1 VKTAPVITA
10 PLAFDADG
18 IPFSER
24 YGDRYHPRHGALA
37 QAAHVFLA
45 GNGLPGRWQGRD
57 RFVIVETGFGL
68 GNNFLAAWN
77 AWRADPQR
85 CERLHFIS
93 IEKHPL
99 AAADLRRAH
108 AASPLPELAAG
119 LVRAWPSLTPNL
131 HRLAFDG
138 DRVEL
143 LLALGD
149 VAAWLPE
156 IVASVDAFF
165 LDGFA
170 PDRNPAMWQPR
181 VFKALARLAAPG
193 ATAATWSAASVV
205 RAGLAAAGFEVS
217 SAPGDGGKREIT
229 LARYAPR
236 FTPRRA
242 PARLAAADA
251 AGERRALIVGAGLA
265 GCAAAW
271 ALAEQGWRSTLFDR
285 HATIAAGGSGNPA
298 GIFHGTFNAD
308 DGTHARFN
316 RAAALQA
323 GIATRDAIAN
333 HGVAGQVEGLLRF
346 ESHLAFET
354 MNREL
359 AALGLPSDYVQAL
372 DADGA
377 ARLSDLAPTLPA
389 WFFPAGGWVA
399 PADLAAAL
407 LAQAGSAVE
416 LRRQTPVAAIRREE
430 GLWRLLDANGRV
442 LGEAGVVVLANA
454 CDAASLLAG
463 LAELPL
469 QRIRGQTTTLALAT
483 PGLRL
488 PRLPV
493 AGNGYVLP
501 PLPGGLALF
510 GATSQ
515 IEDGEPRLRASD
527 QRHNLMQL
535 LRLTGSAPSVAGD
548 TLTGRVGW
556 RCAAPDRLPLIGGV
570 ADIAAIEQ
578 GTRFDQPRFVP
589 RLPGLFVFTA
599 LASRG
604 IASAALGARTLA
616 SLISGAPCPLEGSL
630 LDAVDAARF
639 VSRGLRRA

>member
-1 VKTAPVITA
+1 
-10 PLAFDADG
+10 
-18 IPFSER
+18 
-24 YGDRYHPRHGALA
+24 
-37 QAAHVFLA
+37 
-45 GNGLPGRWQGRD
+45 
-57 RFVIVETGFGL
+57 
-68 GNNFLAAWN
+68 
-77 AWRADPQR
+77 
-85 CERLHFIS
+85 
-93 IEKHPL
+93 
-99 AAADLRRAH
+99 
-108 AASPLPELAAG
+108 
-119 LVRAWPSLTPNL
+119 
-131 HRLAFDG
+131 
-138 DRVEL
+138 
-143 LLALGD
+143 
-149 VAAWLPE
+149 
-156 IVASVDAFF
+156 
-165 LDGFA
+165 
-170 PDRNPAMWQPR
+170 
-181 VFKALARLAAPG
+181 
-193 ATAATWSAASVV
+193 
-205 RAGLAAAGFEVS
+205 
-217 SAPGDGGKREIT
+217 
-229 LARYAPR
+229 
-236 FTPRRA
+236 
-242 PARLAAADA
+242 
-251 AGERRALIVGAGLA
+251 
-265 GCAAAW
+265 
-271 ALAEQGWRSTLFDR
+271 
-285 HATIAAGGSGNPA
+285 
-298 GIFHGTFNAD
+298 
-308 DGTHARFN
+308 
-316 RAAALQA
+316 
-323 GIATRDAIAN
+323 

-354 MNREL
+354 MNRQL
-359 AALGLPSDYVQAL
+359 AALGLPPDYVQAL

-377 ARLSDLAPTLPA
+377 ARLSGLAPTLPA

-407 LAQAGSAVE
+407 LARAGSAVE
-416 LRRQTPVAAIRREE
+416 LRRQTPVAAIRRE
-430 GLWRLLDANGRV
+430 GSLWRLLDADGRV
-442 LGEAGVVVLANA
+442 LGESGVVVLANA

-616 SLISGAPCPLEGSL
+616 SLISGAPCPLEASL